1 MINSLGRFVP
11 ERVEPYGSFS
21 PYAGAFARQTG
32 AFTGQAPARP
42 FIAPRMGYDKVTR
55 SIREAVERSGLRDGM
70 TVSFH
75 HHLRNGDAVL
85 PVIMAVIREMGIKNL
100 TLACTALTEAHAC
113 VVDCIRDGVVT
124 AVHASGLRGAVGRG
138 ISTGMLGK
146 PALMQGHGS
155 RARAIQ
161 EGSLSIDVAFLGTPT
176 ADTAGNA
183 TGSCGPSACG
193 SLGYAMIDARY
204 ARHVV
209 AVTDNLV
216 PYPLSPRISIP
227 EYLVHQVLVIDS
239 LGDPAKIASGTV
251 RYTRD
256 PLQLSIAESAFKLI
270 RASGLLAPGC
280 SFQAGAGGVSLA
292 VSSFV
297 HQYMKEQGIKG
308 SYALGGITGHATAML
323 RDGLFES
330 LLDVQSF
337 DAAVASS
344 IHEDPRHMEIDASA
358 YANPFVTSCAVNNL
372 DIVVLAALEVDTDFN
387 VNVVT
392 GVDGGLRGGIGGHAD
407 TAAGAK
413 LSVVVTPSF
422 RDRVPVIADSV
433 LSITTPGETVDAVV
447 TEKGIC
453 INPRREDL
461 IALANKAR
469 LPIVDIKA
477 LHREV
482 VSLTGKPDPIEVD
495 ETCPVALVEYRDGTI
510 IDTVFKVK
518 E

>member
-1 MINSLGRFVP
+1 MKNSLGRYVP
-11 ERVEPYGSFS
+11 EKVEPYGSFS
-21 PYAGAFARQTG
+21 PFMGAFARLSGEFKART
-32 AFTGQAPARP
+32 PARP
-42 FIAPRMGYDKVTR
+42 FTAPAAGYDKVTH

-85 PVIMAVIREMGIKNL
+85 PAVMQVVREMGIKNL
-100 TLACTALTEAHAC
+100 TLACTALTEAHGC
-113 VVDCIRDGVVT
+113 VIELIREGVVT
-124 AVHASGLRGAVGRG
+124 AIHSSGLRGQVGRG
-138 ISTGMLGK
+138 ISGGVLER
-146 PALMQGHGS
+146 PVLLQGHGS

-161 EGSLSIDVAFLGTPT
+161 EGSLCIDVAFLGAPT
-176 ADTAGNA
+176 SDTQGNA

-193 SLGYAMIDARY
+193 SLGYAMVDARY

-216 PYPLSPRISIP
+216 PYPLQPRVSIP

-239 LGDPAKIASGTV
+239 LGDTAKIASGTV

-270 RASGLLAPGC
+270 KSSGLLAPGC

-297 HQYMKEQGIKG
+297 HSYMKDRGIKG

-337 DAAVASS
+337 DAAVAVSM
-344 IHEDPRHMEIDASA
+344 HEDPRHMEIDASA
-358 YANPFVTSCAVNNL
+358 YANPFAASCAVNNL
-372 DIVVLAALEVDTDFN
+372 DVVVLAALEVDTDYN
-387 VNVVT
+387 VNVLT
-392 GVDGGLRGGIGGHAD
+392 GVDGGARGGIGGHGD

-413 LSVVVTPSF
+413 LSVVVTPAF
-422 RDRVPVIADSV
+422 RDRVPVIAESV
-433 LSITTPGETVDAVV
+433 QTITTPGETVDAVV
-447 TEKGIC
+447 TERGIC

-469 LPIVDIKA
+469 LPIVDIEA
-477 LHREV
+477 LRKEV
-482 VSLTGKPDPIEVD
+482 VSLTGTPDPVVFD
-495 ETCPVALVEYRDGTI
+495 ESRPLALVEYRDGTL
-510 IDTVFKVK
+510 IDTIYKVK